1 MSKRSAI
8 LSAATR
14 AFASKGFRETSTT
27 DLAQMTGV
35 AEGTVFYHFGN
46 KENLFLAVLDHVRQ
60 EFQLEFAGYLETTDA
75 SSGLQKLEEA
85 AGFFLQLATDREEL
99 FLLLHRPDAYELA
112 RVNER
117 CRRELEAIFECLVG
131 VFEGALVEG
140 QKDGSVEVAAAHS
153 MALLIFTMV
162 DGLVRLRDCSLYE
175 PGAVFPDLMS
185 ACRKLVASAHSEE

>member
-1 MSKRSAI
+1 M
-8 LSAATR
+8 
-14 AFASKGFRETSTT
+14 
-27 DLAQMTGV
+27 
-35 AEGTVFYHFGN
+35 
-46 KENLFLAVLDHVRQ
+46 
-60 EFQLEFAGYLETTDA
+60 
-75 SSGLQKLEEA
+75 
-85 AGFFLQLATDREEL
+85 
-99 FLLLHRPDAYELA
+99 
-112 RVNER
+112 NER

-140 QKDGSVEVAAAHS
+140 RKDGSVEVAAAHS